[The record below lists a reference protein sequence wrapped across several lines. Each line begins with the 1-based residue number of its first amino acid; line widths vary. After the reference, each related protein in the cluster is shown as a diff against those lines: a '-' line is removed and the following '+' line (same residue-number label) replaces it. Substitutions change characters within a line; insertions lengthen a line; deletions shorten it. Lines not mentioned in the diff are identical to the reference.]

1 MHLEISFAE
10 INTLLA
16 AKGLSWLTLE
26 RDSESIIFSAKG
38 ARLRLDQADSSL
50 TRTVFTHRGD
60 NLLGKVISGTAG
72 FAKLFTTLPEFL
84 TFDTKHIAICWDKL
98 LPQVSVYSSRVSVT
112 GASLLVDLE
121 I

>member
-1 MHLEISFAE
+1 MRLEISFAE

-16 AKGLSWLTLE
+16 VKELSWLTLGG
-26 RDSESIIFSAKG
+26 DGESIILSAKG

-50 TRTVFTHRGD
+50 NRTVFTHKGD
-60 NLLGKVISGTAG
+60 NLLGKVASGG
-72 FAKLFTTLPEFL
+72 VGLAKLFTTLPEFL
-84 TFDTKHIAICWDKL
+84 NFDTQHITICWDKL